1 MWCVGRPQPDM
12 RTRVASTRPKAKVK
26 ITELVKLRKLHFS
39 MSISYAKFT
48 WSSKLMVVYD
58 GMGPGLHH
66 VRARFWNF
74 LLEKLS
80 SEFKLRE
87 MSIFQMAIFSYCSHM
102 VRHAGIVG
110 TVHANMTLTR
120 SKFKV
125 KVTDLLKFIKS
136 PCWPRLYK
144 LVIVIAGRPQ
154 QAVHSGGDD
163 RQPPC
168 VAFYWILG
176 APLPTLSKHSRK

>member
-1 MWCVGRPQPDM
+1 M
-12 RTRVASTRPKAKVK
+12 VA
-26 ITELVKLRKLHFS
+26 
-39 MSISYAKFT
+39 
-48 WSSKLMVVYD
+48 YD
-58 GMGPGLHH
+58 SMGPGLHH
-66 VRARFWNF
+66 IRARFWNF
-74 LLEKLS
+74 LLGKLS
-80 SEFKLRE
+80 PEFKLRE
-87 MSIFQMAIFSYCSHM
+87 MWIFHEIQMAIFSYCSHM

-136 PCWPRLYK
+136 PRRPRLYK
-144 LVIVIAGRPQ
+144 LVIVIAGGPQ

-168 VAFYWILG
+168 VAFY
-176 APLPTLSKHSRK
+176 